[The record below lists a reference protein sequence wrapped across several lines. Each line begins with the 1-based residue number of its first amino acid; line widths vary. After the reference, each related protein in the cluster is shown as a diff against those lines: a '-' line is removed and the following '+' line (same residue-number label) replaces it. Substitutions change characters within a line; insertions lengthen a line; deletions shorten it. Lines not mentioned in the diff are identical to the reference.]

1 MYLQHSLLEEAI
13 RDAAIEL
20 FYLHQ
25 LKSASLIWGNNQE
38 RQFNIYT
45 CSFINT
51 WLSNGYQNTRKILII
66 IIWYGAHCWTWW
78 IEINDKYIFIF
89 ILYLKYYTIC
99 IYDWTQFLSFNIS
112 FSEYNNSS
120 MFIDTIHIDTIVG
133 CMTINQ
139 SFRTPHCTICYIYYS

>member
-1 MYLQHSLLEEAI
+1 MNTQ
-13 RDAAIEL
+13 
-20 FYLHQ
+20 
-25 LKSASLIWGNNQE
+25 NNKRHVKDTFVFTTQSS
-38 RQFNIYT
+38 RR
-45 CSFINT
+45 SNT
-51 WLSNGYQNTRKILII
+51 WCSHRAFLPPPTEECESKMRKQPRETIQYIHMFVYKYLVIQWFPKYQKNL

-120 MFIDTIHIDTIVG
+120 MFIYRYHCWVYD
-133 CMTINQ
+133 NQ
-139 SFRTPHCTICYIYYS
+139 SEF

>member
-45 CSFINT
+45 NT
-51 WLSNGYQNTRKILII
+51 WLSNGYQNARKIL

-112 FSEYNNSS
+112 FSEYNNSQ
-120 MFIDTIHIDTIVG
+120 FNVHIDTIHINTIVG

-139 SFRTPHCTICYIYYS
+139 SFRTPHCTIYMYYIYYS

>member
-66 IIWYGAHCWTWW
+66 WYGAHCWTWW

-99 IYDWTQFLSFNIS
+99 IYDWTQFLSFNILFLS
-112 FSEYNNSS
+112 
-120 MFIDTIHIDTIVG
+120 TIIVQ
-133 CMTINQ
+133 CSYRYHSYQYHCWMYDNQ
-139 SFRTPHCTICYIYYS
+139 SEF